1 MIGSLVFQKDSA
13 APSMEGEAERPEL
26 NAGRAFSGLWLHL
39 GWTRWDL
46 PCGQAPRGRG
56 WQSSI

>member
-1 MIGSLVFQKDSA
+1 MIRSFVFQKDNA
-13 APSMEGEAERPEL
+13 APSMGGEAERPEL
-26 NAGRAFSGLWLHL
+26 NAGRALRRLWLRL